1 MQIEIGSFMLKPHN
15 DLCWEVFEWRM
26 TEPNAHHRRNGAVP
40 EEKWCSLGKYPS
52 TLALALQEVYE
63 LSMKKDERGVYGI
76 SLPRT
81 MVSVRSGWWGDER
94 KEDR

>member
-40 EEKWCSLGKYPS
+40 EEKWCSLGK
-52 TLALALQEVYE
+52 
-63 LSMKKDERGVYGI
+63 
-76 SLPRT
+76 
-81 MVSVRSGWWGDER
+81 
-94 KEDR
+94 